1 MPKLHSTG
9 LSPMVKRVSHLLL
22 ISSMALALLALTSN
36 RRLNAQE
43 CTVAHDVVKDDV
55 VPCTGVLWTL
65 GATEDALTLK
75 AVAFPK
81 LQVDFEH
88 LKELRILDQQRH
100 AETIQACN
108 GELRETRDLLNET
121 MGLVRVPWYRQPVI
135 VAGISFVTGVA
146 TTILIVRSL

>member
-1 MPKLHSTG
+1 
-9 LSPMVKRVSHLLL
+9 LL